1 MAKVEQET
9 IDNIR
14 FLQEQMKTIQ
24 LEIGAIALMKNREQE
39 LLDAYNEADAKM
51 VAIRKSLLEQYG
63 DGTLHLDKGEF
74 EPAESPDAEV
84 VE

>member
-14 FLQEQMKTIQ
+14 SLQEQMKTIQ

-39 LLDAYNEADAKM
+39 LLNAYNEAEAKM
-51 VAIRKSLLEQYG
+51 AAVRK
-63 DGTLHLDKGEF
+63 
-74 EPAESPDAEV
+74 
-84 VE
+84 